1 LTADT
6 FLNYNL
12 VCITHSNHTQEEL
25 VHINKICRENKIG
38 FILTENFG
46 LAGYTF
52 VDFGD
57 KHIVTDLDGEPC
69 KQFILSGV
77 EQDELGYVTVHEDK
91 RHSFQDGDYVVFRE
105 VEGMTELNTL
115 GPVEITD
122 CKPFSF
128 KIK

>member
-1 LTADT
+1 M
-6 FLNYNL
+6 
-12 VCITHSNHTQEEL
+12 CITHSNHTQEEL
-25 VHINKICRENKIG
+25 VQVNKICRENKIG

-52 VDFGD
+52 VDFGE
-57 KHIVTDLDGEPC
+57 KHIVNDLDGEPC
-69 KQFILSGV
+69 KQFILSGI

-105 VEGMTELNTL
+105 VEGMTELNSL
-115 GPVEITD
+115 GPIEITD